1 MTRNVKKSGSAALCF
16 AVFMMICLLFVAIVP
31 FPVKAE
37 DEITA
42 AADTSAVE
50 IWTYKDLLKVAE
62 NPSGSYKLMAD
73 IDLKGRV
80 WAPVDFS
87 GSFDGDGHAI
97 LNASVNQ
104 LGGGSF
110 TVYDGNMISYD
121 ARFSGFF
128 SSLVNATV
136 KNTDFWGLEVS
147 VDTGE
152 PTFVGGIAG
161 YMENSTIENCSLYGK
176 ATLYSSGAAIGVGG
190 IAGFGTGSITGAD
203 SDMTLVCVDKDREYK
218 EEQFLG
224 GAYAAGYI
232 DLTNNTIQLNG
243 YDSDH
248 GYVHNGGLVGMY
260 IQYPE
265 GTEHEGAITGNTV
278 AGQITFFEDNEDRRA
293 YCEAYIGEIMNWS
306 FAYDDAFSDE
316 NFTGTEVDDYDT
328 VLLPHSCTDPK
339 FEQTAVAS
347 TETENGYTEY
357 HCVTCGYSYKADFL
371 PVIGNYV
378 DTSDIAYGVDGASKA
393 ASKQETSSSSGKT
406 WVIIVVIVVV
416 LILIALVLLFVK
428 KKKTEQERLA
438 KAVQRKRKNINRRR

>member
-1 MTRNVKKSGSAALCF
+1 MTSKATKKGFASICF
-16 AVFMMICLLFVAIVP
+16 AAIMLICLVFMTGSP
-31 FPVKAE
+31 FLVKA
-37 DEITA
+37 DEETTVA
-42 AADTSAVE
+42 AETGATE
-50 IWTYKDLLKVAE
+50 IWSYKDLVKLAD

-80 WAPVDFS
+80 WTPIEFS
-87 GSFDGDGHAI
+87 GTLDGDGHAI
-97 LNASVNQ
+97 INASINQ
-104 LGGGSF
+104 VGAAKHS
-110 TVYDGNMISYD
+110 VYDGNMVSYD
-121 ARFSGFF
+121 TSFSAFF
-128 SSLVNATV
+128 SSLLNATV
-136 KNTDFWGLEVS
+136 KNTDFLGMEVS
-147 VDTGE
+147 VDTNE
-152 PTFVGGIAG
+152 PTFAGGIVG

-176 ATLYSSGAAIGVGG
+176 VTLYSSGAAIGVGG
-190 IAGFGTGSITGAD
+190 IAGYGNGSINQVN
-203 SDMTLVCVDKDREYK
+203 SDMTLVCVDKDRDHK
-218 EEQFLG
+218 DEQFLG
-224 GAYAAGYI
+224 GAYAAGFI
-232 DLTNNTIQLNG
+232 DLTNSSIKLDA

-248 GYVHNGGLVGMY
+248 GYVHNGGLAGMY

-265 GTEHEGAITGNTV
+265 GVEHEGAITGNTV

>member
-16 AVFMMICLLFVAIVP
+16 AVFMMICLLFAAIVP

-203 SDMTLVCVDKDREYK
+203 SDMTLVCVDKDRDHK
-218 EEQFLG
+218 DEQFLG
-224 GAYAAGYI
+224 GAYAAGFI
-232 DLTNNTIQLNG
+232 DLTNSSIKLDA

-248 GYVHNGGLVGMY
+248 GYVHNGGLAGMY

-265 GTEHEGAITGNTV
+265 GVEHEGAITGNTV